1 LLNGVS
7 HGFLFDLGAAP
18 AMHGGRGG
26 AASTPALAPVA
37 APEPGSSLQLPLA
50 PTGIALPDQ
59 PATIPAAAASMM
71 SSVLLTTDN
80 PVGLPASPD
89 LTSTPPD
96 LLSAADLLGP
106 EGTVRTSPLG

>member
-1 LLNGVS
+1 
-7 HGFLFDLGAAP
+7 
-18 AMHGGRGG
+18 
-26 AASTPALAPVA
+26 
-37 APEPGSSLQLPLA
+37 
-50 PTGIALPDQ
+50 
-59 PATIPAAAASMM
+59 MM